1 MKLSGFVE
9 VSEILRSGVYVLVH
23 RGQVIYIGKSKSML
37 SRIYSHRNLH
47 NSKAKGRE
55 VPWWIASMLPGIQ
68 FDEIH
73 VRPCSLEALD
83 ALEREMIDLYRP
95 KYNIRMNE
103 NLAKAPTNVK
113 LNIRGVP
120 LMLNARTPAVEVTRR
135 V

>member
-1 MKLSGFVE
+1 MKLAGFVE
-9 VSEILRSGVYVLVH
+9 VSEILRSGVYALLH

-47 NSKAKGRE
+47 NSKAKGRD

-83 ALEREMIDLYRP
+83 SLEREMIELYRP

-103 NLAKAPTNVK
+103 NLAKAPVNVP
-113 LNIRGVP
+113 LRVNGIP
-120 LMLNARTPAVEVTRR
+120 LMLNARSPAVSVTRR

>member
-9 VSEILRSGVYVLVH
+9 VSEILRSGVYALLH

-47 NSKAKGRE
+47 NSKAKGRD

-73 VRPCSLEALD
+73 VRPCLLEALD
-83 ALEREMIDLYRP
+83 ALEREMIELYRP

-103 NLAKAPTNVK
+103 NLAKAPVNVPLK
-113 LNIRGVP
+113 INGIP
-120 LMLNARTPAVEVTRR
+120 LMLNAREPAVAVTRR